1 VFRDR
6 RLETLE
12 RDRIAD
18 DLDPPAVADE
28 LDALNARLER
38 RGRERPDGAAGIHKQ
53 RRRRVLSLHRLR
65 APLRDARDDLGRPG
79 EVAEQI
85 KCVRR
90 LVQQYAAALPPPRA
104 APVCCAVVH
113 VRPVERVDDR
123 CADERPQPAVVEQ
136 PSRGGDHRSE
146 PLLEGDAEQLP
157 RPLGGGD
164 HRVGLARFDG
174 ERLLAQHVRAALQRH
189 NGQLGVRGMR
199 RCDDDDVEPLC
210 EQLVTRAE
218 RTAGVFA
225 RACLRRLPVE

>member
-1 VFRDR
+1 MFRDR

-18 DLDPPAVADE
+18 DLDPPTVADE

-38 RGRERPDGAAGIHKQ
+38 RGRERPDGPAVVQEQ

-65 APLRDARDDLGRPG
+65 APLRDAKDDLGRSG

-85 KCVRR
+85 ERVRR
-90 LVQQYAAALPPPRA
+90 LIQQYATALPPPRT
-104 APVCCAVVH
+104 APVGCPVVH

-123 CADERPQPAVVEQ
+123 HAYERPQPAVVEQ
-136 PSRGGDHRSE
+136 PSRGGDDRSE

-157 RPLGGGD
+157 RPFGGGD
-164 HRVGLARFDG
+164 HRVGFARFDG
-174 ERLLAQHVRAALQRH
+174 QWLLAQDVRTAFRRR
-189 NGQLGVRGMR
+189 NRQLGVRGMR
-199 RCDDDDVEPLC
+199 RCDDDDVEALC

-218 RTAGVFA
+218 RTAAVLA
-225 RACLRRLPVE
+225 RAGLRCLSVE